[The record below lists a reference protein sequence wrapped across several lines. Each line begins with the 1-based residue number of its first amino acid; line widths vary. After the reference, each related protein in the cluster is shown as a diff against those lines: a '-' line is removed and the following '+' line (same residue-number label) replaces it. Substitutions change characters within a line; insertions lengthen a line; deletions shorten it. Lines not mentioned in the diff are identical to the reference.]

1 MNNDPRHVALEVQN
15 TLKSFGVDVVIQ
27 GVIVGPSVVRINLSK
42 PTQIKERTSS
52 QITAAAV
59 DLLKTKGLP
68 VNSNTI
74 AVVANTRV
82 PRIRAIDIPV
92 DNVIR
97 RARDIAIR
105 LNVPR
110 VRIDHDA
117 RGLFIEVPRAQRDLI
132 TGAHVFSST
141 AWRDA
146 HVMQLPLCLG
156 VDLYGDVITTDLAMS
171 PHVLVAGTTGSGK
184 SHTLHAIIASLVK
197 AKSADDLRLHLVDLK
212 GGVELSFWNNASHMH
227 DTEAVYDIGACLAL
241 LTMLKKEIN
250 GRYAEM
256 RRRKMR
262 TFLEFRD
269 IESVPYIVIVID
281 EIATLMLS
289 HKAQALEVLVS
300 LSQTARSAGVHFVIC
315 TQRPSA
321 DIISGSITANYPLR
335 IAHAV
340 STAVNSRV
348 IGVNGAE
355 TLLGKG
361 DALINLPNR
370 GEVIRAQVPYINT
383 EYIKEMIDESCN

>member
-1 MNNDPRHVALEVQN
+1 MNNNPRSVALQVKGA
-15 TLKSFGVDVVIQ
+15 LKSFGIDVTIQ
-27 GVIVGPSVVRINLSK
+27 NVLVGPSVIRINLSK
-42 PTQIKERTSS
+42 PTQIKERTPS
-52 QITAAAV
+52 QVTSAAV

-68 VNSNTI
+68 VNQSTI
-74 AVVANTRV
+74 AVASAKI

-97 RARDIAIR
+97 RGKDIAIR
-105 LNVPR
+105 LGVPL

-132 TGAHVFSST
+132 TGAHVFSSVEWQQ
-141 AWRDA
+141 ASA
-146 HVMQLPLCLG
+146 MQLPLCLG

-184 SHTLHAIIASLVK
+184 SHTLHAIVASLVK
-197 AKSADDLRLHLVDLK
+197 AKSPQDLMLYLVDLK
-212 GGVELSFWNNASHMH
+212 GGVELSFWNNVSHMH
-227 DTEAVYDIGACLAL
+227 GAEAVFDIGVCLVTL
-241 LTMLKKEIN
+241 ETLKKEIN
-250 GRYAEM
+250 KRYADM
-256 RRRKMR
+256 RKSRIR
-262 TFLEFRD
+262 TFLEFR
-269 IESVPYIVIVID
+269 EVRRVPYIVIVID
-281 EIATLMLS
+281 EIATLMMS

-370 GEVIRAQVPYINT
+370 GEVVRAQVPYIST
-383 EYIKEMIDESCN
+383 DYIKEILDAQQIL